1 MGDQHCMHFK
11 LTLDKLLSAR
21 HGILLAKNE
30 LQVRLSRTADNQA
43 NLVTTRKYGVDTSL
57 VTHSC

>member
-1 MGDQHCMHFK
+1 MHFK